1 MTVEDSTGSASRRQ
15 VEVKKTMKQKK
26 PTNADSGRASPTKPT
41 AQRSAMPDVAAAAA
55 LNFLKETKGALTWTT
70 QEFARGVGI
79 NVPVAGAALAVL
91 QMQGYIKPGARRDE
105 WMTTLDG
112 DAVSGA
118 TAPRFSG
125 DTVQQALADLRARIA
140 AVNKD
145 AKAEFRITKAVATGD
160 FLVDRARVQAADVG
174 IELARRKVAKAP
186 KRISKAEER
195 AFLRALRG
203 GKQMIRLV
211 TFEPWMMEREHLRL
225 M

>member
-1 MTVEDSTGSASRRQ
+1 
-15 VEVKKTMKQKK
+15 MKRKK
-26 PTNADSGRASPTKPT
+26 PTNANPGQASPAKSST
-41 AQRSAMPDVAAAAA
+41 QRSAMPDVAAAAA

-79 NVPVAGAALAVL
+79 TVPVAGAALAVL
-91 QMQGYIKPGARRDE
+91 QMQGYVKPGAHRDE

-112 DAVSGA
+112 DTVSGA

-125 DTVQQALADLRARIA
+125 DTVKQALADLRARIA

-145 AKAEFRITKAVATGD
+145 AKAEFRITNAVAVGD
-160 FLVDRARVQAADVG
+160 FLGDRARVQAADVG
-174 IELARRKVAKAP
+174 IELARRKIGKAAAA

-211 TFEPWMMEREHLRL
+211 TFEDWMMEREHFKL

>member
-1 MTVEDSTGSASRRQ
+1 
-15 VEVKKTMKQKK
+15 MKRKK
-26 PTNADSGRASPTKPT
+26 PTNADSGQAAPTKPV
-41 AQRSAMPDVAAAAA
+41 AQRSAMPDLAAAAA

-79 NVPVAGAALAVL
+79 KVAVAGAALAVL
-91 QMQGYIKPGARRDE
+91 QMQGYVKPGEDRDE

-125 DTVQQALADLRARIA
+125 DTVKQALADLRARIA
-140 AVNKD
+140 SVNKD
-145 AKAEFRITKAVATGD
+145 AKAEFRITNAVAVGD
-160 FLVDRARVQAADVG
+160 FLGDRARVQAADVG
-174 IELARRKVAKAP
+174 IELARRKAGKPP
-186 KRISKAEER
+186 KRISKEEER
-195 AFLRALRG
+195 AFLRGLRG

-211 TFEPWMMEREHLRL
+211 TFEPWMMEREHFKL

>member
-1 MTVEDSTGSASRRQ
+1 MKRKKSKVGAGQGSPA
-15 VEVKKTMKQKK
+15 KTAA
-26 PTNADSGRASPTKPT
+26 PS
-41 AQRSAMPDVAAAAA
+41 SAMPDVAAAAA

-79 NVPVAGAALAVL
+79 KVPVAGAALAVL
-91 QMQGYIKPGARRDE
+91 QMQGYVKPGAQRDE

-125 DTVQQALADLRARIA
+125 DTVKQALADLRARIA

-145 AKAEFRITKAVATGD
+145 AKAEFRITNAVAVGD
-160 FLVDRARVQAADVG
+160 FLGDRARVQAADVG
-174 IELARRKVAKAP
+174 IELARRKAGKPP

-211 TFEPWMMEREHLRL
+211 TFEPWMMEREHLKL
-225 M
+225 T

>member
-1 MTVEDSTGSASRRQ
+1 MRRKKSATG
-15 VEVKKTMKQKK
+15 
-26 PTNADSGRASPTKPT
+26 DSGKASPAKSG

-79 NVPVAGAALAVL
+79 KVPVAGAALAVL
-91 QMQGYIKPGARRDE
+91 QMQGYVKPGAHRDE

-125 DTVQQALADLRARIA
+125 DTVKQALADLRARIA

-145 AKAEFRITKAVATGD
+145 AKAEFRIANAVAVGD
-160 FLVDRARVQAADVG
+160 FLGDRARVQAADVG
-174 IELARRKVAKAP
+174 IGLARRKAGKLS

-211 TFEPWMMEREHLRL
+211 TFEPWMMEREHFKL